1 MSHNENRCENCIVR
15 QLNSLQALKKEELK
29 RISDSKTLK
38 IIKKGETIFSEGE
51 KLNGVF
57 CIRNGVSKLSKM
69 SDNGKDQI
77 VKIAAKG
84 EILGQRS
91 VVSDQITNLSAIAL
105 NDMTVCYIPKSELED
120 SLNENTQFTKA
131 ILKQMAQDLK
141 AADDVIVSMAQKSV
155 KQRIA
160 EALVYLHDNFG
171 VDNEGYI
178 AMTLS
183 REDIANVVGTAK
195 EACIRTLSSFK
206 KEQLISTT
214 GKRIKIKNEKALYNL
229 IEGL

>member
-1 MSHNENRCENCIVR
+1 MSHLERRCENCIVR
-15 QLNSLQALKKEELK
+15 QLNSLKALKKEELK
-29 RISDSKTLK
+29 RISDSKISK
-38 IIKKGETIFSEGE
+38 IIKKGESIFREGE

-57 CIRNGVSKLSKM
+57 CIQNGVSKLSKM

-77 VKIAAKG
+77 VKIVAKG

-91 VVSDQITNLSAIAL
+91 VISDQSTNLSAVAL
-105 NDMTVCYIPKSELED
+105 NDMTVCFIPKIELSK
-120 SLNENTQFTKA
+120 SLDENTQFTQA

-141 AADDVIVSMAQKSV
+141 VADDVIVSMAQKSV
-155 KQRIA
+155 RQRIA
-160 EALVYLHDNFG
+160 EALMYLRDNFG
-171 VDNEGYI
+171 VDEEGYI
-178 AMTLS
+178 SMTLS

-206 KEQLISTT
+206 KDQLISAT
-214 GKRIKIKNEKALYNL
+214 GKRIKIENEKALYNL